1 MKADLIAPNRPRY
14 AIFLPV
20 WRNVTAKVAL
30 LQAPLTGYVRCMND
44 GSAIVE
50 LRRCA
55 LGVSVLNEMDLMVS
69 AAGVT
74 ISGLPEVEVSWDEC
88 ALAIGDAEPASDV
101 ARARLARWLHTRR
114 WLADKSLEELSE
126 IARPVGLPVGHI
138 LHPGPGWAQ
147 RHVHGDVLDLGVGFL
162 GLRPG
167 EPDLVE
173 VCPQGALDA
182 AGLDVTPWWSTCVD
196 YLENIGALAAVRW
209 RRDPRA
215 PLRPLGDCDVV
226 TLLGSDLFRGAVAS
240 AAGGMRAVAV
250 PMRNRGWL
258 DLSRIDPAFAL
269 AAAAI
274 TDEEDRGFPRPLLLT
289 FDEVVIAAEGG
300 RPAEIVLRDGAVAQP
315 FYRDVMYR

>member
-1 MKADLIAPNRPRY
+1 
-14 AIFLPV
+14 
-20 WRNVTAKVAL
+20 
-30 LQAPLTGYVRCMND
+30 MND
-44 GSAIVE
+44 GSDFAE
-50 LRRCA
+50 LRSCA
-55 LGVSVLNEMDLMVS
+55 FGVSVLNEMDLLIS
-69 AAGVT
+69 PSGVT
-74 ISGLPEVEVSWDEC
+74 IGGLPEVEVGWHEC
-88 ALAIGDAEPASDV
+88 AQAIGDADPSSVV
-101 ARARLARWLHTRR
+101 ARARLTRWLQARR
-114 WLADKSLEELSE
+114 WLADRSLVELAE
-126 IARPVGLPVGHI
+126 LARPVGLPVGHI
-138 LHPGPGWAQ
+138 RHPGPGWAQ
-147 RHVHGDVLDLGVGFL
+147 RHVHGDALDVGIGFA
-162 GLRPG
+162 GLRPDA
-167 EPDLVE
+167 PDVVQL
-173 VCPQGALDA
+173 CPQGALDA
-182 AGLDVTPWWSTCVD
+182 AGLDVTPWWSSCVD

-226 TLLGSDLFRGAVAS
+226 TLLASDLFRGAVAS

-315 FYRDVMYR
+315 FLRDVMYR